1 MRRDSERHK
10 LFNRRAFFLAA
21 GKFALLS
28 TLAGRMYYLQMIEGG
43 RYQTLADENRINLR
57 LLAPPRGRI
66 IDRFGRAMADNQRN
80 YRILLVPEDVKGRD
94 IKTILDL
101 VAKIVPLSK
110 NDRRRVMREIGRNRN
125 FVPIT
130 LKENLGWQDMA
141 RVEVNTPALPG
152 IMIDVGRSRRYLHGK
167 HAAHILGYVSP
178 VPEEQEQS
186 DPLMKL
192 PGFRVGRSGVER
204 IHEQVLRGTGGRS
217 EVEVNAYGRVIRELS
232 RQEGQPGAEVSLSI
246 DIGLQKAIEKRLANK
261 SASVIVM
268 NANSGDIL
276 AMTSSPSFDPNLFN
290 KGLTRKEWQALISNE
305 RSPLINKAIGGVY
318 SPGST
323 FKMIV
328 LLAALE
334 KGVITSQSKIFCRGY
349 EELGDAKFHCWRK
362 GGHGLV
368 NAENAIS
375 QSCDVFFYG
384 IAKRT
389 GIEKIAI
396 MARRFG
402 LGVRSGIDLDGEKAG
417 LVPTKEWKRRVRGQP
432 WHQGETLITGIG
444 QGFILSTPL
453 QLVVMTARMVNG
465 GNLIVPKITKSI
477 AGIAPNESSA
487 PNNLNIDHAH
497 LELVRRSMEK
507 VVNDPLGTAFRAR
520 TGIPGLKMGGKTGTV
535 QVRRISKLERE
546 RGIKKNS
553 ELPWKD
559 RDHALFVGFAP
570 VEKPLYTICVIVE
583 HGGSGA
589 AVAAPIAHDVL
600 IEAYSRN
607 SAGANPVPGYSKV
620 SEEVSR

>member
-1 MRRDSERHK
+1 M
-10 LFNRRAFFLAA
+10 
-21 GKFALLS
+21 
-28 TLAGRMYYLQMIEGG
+28 
-43 RYQTLADENRINLR
+43 
-57 LLAPPRGRI
+57 
-66 IDRFGRAMADNQRN
+66 
-80 YRILLVPEDVKGRD
+80 
-94 IKTILDL
+94 
-101 VAKIVPLSK
+101 
-110 NDRRRVMREIGRNRN
+110 
-125 FVPIT
+125 
-130 LKENLGWQDMA
+130 
-141 RVEVNTPALPG
+141 
-152 IMIDVGRSRRYLHGK
+152 
-167 HAAHILGYVSP
+167 
-178 VPEEQEQS
+178 
-186 DPLMKL
+186 
-192 PGFRVGRSGVER
+192 
-204 IHEQVLRGTGGRS
+204 LRGTGGRS